1 MMINNDINLYLNYDS
16 SFEKCFDFVCFISYC
31 LIDKKVKING
41 DLTI

>member
-1 MMINNDINLYLNYDS
+1 MRVNDINLYLNYDS
-16 SFEKCFDFVCFISYC
+16 SFAKCFDFVCFIPCC